1 METIFIVG
9 NNHNFTKVI
18 TFLEGISKTKV
29 MNDALETSLEFADVS
44 SYLTYKFSACKR
56 GCTIS
61 FELQLPQTSSTT
73 SWKALANFYE
83 G

>member
-1 METIFIVG
+1 
-9 NNHNFTKVI
+9 
-18 TFLEGISKTKV
+18 
-29 MNDALETSLEFADVS
+29 MNDVLETSLEFADVS